1 MLFLGAGAQ
10 SEPTHTI
17 VVGLGFGDEAKG
29 ATVDFLAASGRY
41 SAVVRFNGGAQAAHN
56 VVASGVHHT
65 FRQFG
70 SGTFSETPTYLSRH
84 VRIDPW
90 RLAGESEKLARLGI
104 DNPLRLITASP
115 DALIVTPIHVAA
127 NRTREEL
134 RGKRNHGSCGLGI
147 GETTWYDLAAHKGLQ
162 RGDTLYGIE
171 ALAPITA
178 AAVRVGDCADP
189 GTLKVKL
196 AALAQFYAPLLALGE
211 HRHPTI
217 DEITD
222 GLVEFGHTIPAV
234 TDRSYLA
241 AAAASGPL
249 LFEGA
254 QGVLLDEWRGFHP
267 HTTWS
272 TTLPAAAQQLLAHAG
287 QPPARVLG
295 VTRTYTTRHGAG
307 PLPTEDTSLVK
318 QLPEPDNGDGVYQGS
333 WRTGHLDAVLLRLS
347 AQLCRRHGGLHA
359 VAVTHLDSLDGAAGR
374 VQIARRY
381 QGVGDPFPLGSY
393 QDLTHQENLTAAAL
407 AAVPVLDP
415 LDPARVLD
423 ELAAA
428 TRAPVTLTATG
439 PGRSDRQEQPVSS
452 ATLGAACPGGAA
464 YSGPSSAAG

>member
-1 MLFLGAGAQ
+1 MLFLGTGAQ
-10 SEPTHTI
+10 PDPAHTI

-29 ATVDFLAASGRY
+29 ATVDFLAARGSY

-56 VVASGVHHT
+56 VVAGGVHHT

-70 SGTFSETPTYLSRH
+70 SGTFSQTPTYLSRH

-90 RLAGESEKLARLGI
+90 RLAGESEKLALLGI
-104 DNPLRLITASP
+104 DNPLRLITVSP

-134 RGKRNHGSCGLGI
+134 RGKDNHGSCGLGI
-147 GETTWYDLAAHKGLQ
+147 GETTWYDLAAQQGLQ

-178 AAVRVGDCADP
+178 AAVRVGDCSDP
-189 GTLKVKL
+189 GMLKVKL

-211 HRHPTI
+211 HRYPTI
-217 DEITD
+217 DDIAAVL
-222 GLVEFGHTIPAV
+222 GEFGRTIAAV

-241 AAAASGPL
+241 AAAAAGPL

-254 QGVLLDEWRGFHP
+254 QGVLLDEGRGFHP

-272 TTLPAAAQQLLAHAG
+272 TTLPTAAQQLLAHAG
-287 QPPARVLG
+287 QSSARVLG

-307 PLPTEDTSLVK
+307 PLPTEDTALDK
-318 QLPEPDNGDGVYQGS
+318 QLPEPHNGEGIYQGS
-333 WRTGHLDAVLLRLS
+333 WRTGHLDAVLLRHS

-359 VAVTHLDSLDGAAGR
+359 VAVTHLDSLHAAAGGVR
-374 VQIARRY
+374 IARRY
-381 QGVGDPFPLGSY
+381 QEVSDPFPLGRY
-393 QDLTHQENLTAAAL
+393 RDLAHQETLTGAAQR
-407 AAVPVLDP
+407 AVPILDP
-415 LDPARVLD
+415 LDPAQVLD

-428 TRAPVTLTATG
+428 TGARVAITATG
-439 PGRSDRQEQPVSS
+439 PDRRDRKETPLVFGNAGR
-452 ATLGAACPGGAA
+452 GAPGPAA
-464 YSGPSSAAG
+464 YAIPPAAG